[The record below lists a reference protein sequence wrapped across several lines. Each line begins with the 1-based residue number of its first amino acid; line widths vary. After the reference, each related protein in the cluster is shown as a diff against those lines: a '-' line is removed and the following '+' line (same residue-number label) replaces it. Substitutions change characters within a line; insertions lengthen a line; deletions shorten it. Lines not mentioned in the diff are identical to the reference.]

1 VNYATLKSE
10 LEVLK
15 GPQNYKARVAYFRG
29 LLMISDAD
37 LADRFARIE
46 QVDVRG
52 SDLWPVIPSYHP
64 RNDCCRWNINVLS
77 SPRTGLKVLDK
88 VVTVHSY
95 GAPGLFKPTAA
106 ECLAQIPE
114 PLLGQVKAF
123 SIQGAGFTPYGSEG
137 HVGFMTLYT
146 TDEDSMGNR
155 SNLMMVFND
164 DQHMFFYSHWL
175 GTGNAVRLHT
185 ALSRQKRWGDDA
197 YLARIIFCELVKG
210 YEDEETGFGIAPYMP
225 DNGNPVVVVDLQHG
239 TVTFETSNPVSWTFQ
254 EYIEL
259 SPDEI
264 LDFLSDR

>member
-1 VNYATLKSE
+1 VNYAALKAD
-10 LEVLK
+10 LEALK
-15 GPQNYKARVAYFRG
+15 GPQNYKARIAYFRG
-29 LLMISDAD
+29 LIEISDAD
-37 LADRFARIE
+37 LEDRIDRIE
-46 QVDVRG
+46 HVVVRG
-52 SDLWPVIPSYHP
+52 GELWPVVTSYHP
-64 RNDCCRWNINVLS
+64 REDPCLWDIEVETT
-77 SPRTGLKVLDK
+77 PRAGLKILDE

-95 GAPGLFKPTAA
+95 GAPSLFKPSAA

-114 PLLGQVKAF
+114 PLLSRVKAF
-123 SIQGAGFTPYGSEG
+123 SVVGAGFTPHGSDC
-137 HVGFMTLYT
+137 HVGLMTLYT
-146 TDEDSMGNR
+146 TGEESMGNR

-175 GTGNAVRLHT
+175 GTDNAVRLHT
-185 ALSRQKRWGDDA
+185 ALSRQKRWTDEA

-210 YEDEETGFGIAPYMP
+210 YEDQETGFGIAPYMP